1 MWNSPS
7 NPGTDN
13 DINIEVQMA
22 EAIATEG
29 GDVDN
34 EETDEADLVAIEVK
48 GSLKTDEED
57 VQSSTTE
64 EEGSDGDHDDMKNAK
79 CLKLR
84 NTEEYFKIYHPGCFI
99 QDSADLWKS
108 YFWPVD
114 FILSVVR

>member
-29 GDVDN
+29 GDVDA

-48 GSLKTDEED
+48 GSIKTDE
-57 VQSSTTE
+57 VKGNIFLT
-64 EEGSDGDHDDMKNAK
+64 
-79 CLKLR
+79 
-84 NTEEYFKIYHPGCFI
+84 IYVLVRPGRI
-99 QDSADLWKS
+99 IWRKEISEK
-108 YFWPVD
+108 
-114 FILSVVR
+114 